1 MKCTYIHMIMK
12 YSILYLGDSLS
23 ENHHYDLYDDTSFP
37 FSEKLSYSFS
47 GYKTSSVHGLK

>member
-1 MKCTYIHMIMK
+1 MIMK